1 MMKKSLTTLL
11 LVFLIAGFAQAQYLS
26 TISGTVTFDSQPMV
40 DFGIAITIPDT
51 EGVALKWTDSN
62 GMYFTRAYIGTYNL
76 AIVDTFLYNPLSYDV
91 KIDSLGQHEIC
102 DFELTLREQ
111 DAAVTG
117 NVSFDGFGVETTVYF
132 LKISDD
138 VDLND
143 FTQVETHFEV
153 PAIAKKWASY
163 STDSDANGDLSL
175 GMLYGKY
182 VLYIESAE
190 LTLAHWGAINV
201 QKDMTLDPIILKE
214 KKFLSGTV
222 LNADQYDYV
231 QILAHSLN
239 SGRPYTAVPN
249 METGEYTIEVAPGTY
264 IVRCQAFIEEHL
276 YMVYYDSVYTSQEAE
291 QIEVQDDVSGIDFNL
306 PTPYVRH
313 FTVSGTVTSA
323 NSGLALAGANLTFV
337 SYNIYANLYNTYWV
351 ETDEKGD
358 YLVEGTT
365 IMEEDSLYGFA
376 YAENFFGEFYDNKMT
391 HIDADPIVYHADENV
406 TGIDFALDTLNTEN
420 CFSISG
426 FITDEDKEIVGQ
438 GQITAFTNA
447 TTVGVVT
454 AQIDTNGNYAFDA
467 VFPANST
474 VYLQAWGG
482 YDYLPMYYDNKD
494 TWEDADPITI
504 TQDITGINFVLKKK
518 APRRF
523 PLAEIRGYVQI
534 SGNPKIAESLQGA
547 VAYVRAEGATE
558 WTDADFVDASGNFT
572 LPAETNGN
580 YEVMLTAKGCE
591 DQTIQV
597 TIDGLTGDA
606 NVTLNP
612 TGIEDGKD
620 IIVRNHQL
628 FRAYPNPFNPTTT
641 IRVEMAKT
649 AEASLVIY
657 NVMGQKVKTLHSGS
671 LEKGTKNFKWNGTD
685 NAGKQVASGLYF
697 YQLKTRNNMQT
708 KSVIFLK

>member
-11 LVFLIAGFAQAQYLS
+11 LVFLIAGFAQAQLS
-26 TISGTVTFDSQPMV
+26 SISGKVTLDAQPMA
-40 DFGIAITIPDT
+40 DFGIWVSSPDT
-51 EGVALKWTDSN
+51 TGEFPIWTGIDGS
-62 GMYFTRAYIGTYNL
+62 YFMPAIPNTYTL
-76 AIVDTFLYNPLSYDV
+76 SIIDTFLYNPLSFD
-91 KIDSLGQHEIC
+91 IEITEFNQHVTQ
-102 DFELTLREQ
+102 DFELTLRQQ

-117 NVSFDGFGVETTVYF
+117 NVSFNESGVATTVYF

-143 FTQVETHFEV
+143 FTEVETHFDV
-153 PAIAKKWASY
+153 PPIAKKWASY
-163 STDSDANGDLSL
+163 STDSDANGDFNL

-182 VLYIESAE
+182 VLYIESAD
-190 LTLAHWGAINV
+190 LTLAHWGAIHV
-201 QKDMTLDPIILKE
+201 QEDMTIDPIILKE
-214 KKFLSGTV
+214 KKLLSGTV
-222 LNADQYDYV
+222 VNADQYDSV
-231 QILAHSLN
+231 KILAHSLN

-249 METGEYTIEVAPGTY
+249 METGKYTIEVAPGTY

-276 YMVYYDSVYTSQEAE
+276 YMVYYDSVYTSQEAT
-291 QIEVQDDVSGIDFNL
+291 QIEVQDDVSGIDFDL

-313 FTVSGTVTSA
+313 FTVSGNVTSA

-426 FITDEDKEIVGQ
+426 SITDEDKAIVGQ

-447 TTVGVVT
+447 TNVGVVT
-454 AQIDTNGNYAFDA
+454 AQIDSNGNYAFDA
-467 VFPANST
+467 FFPANSI

-482 YDYLPMYYDNKD
+482 YEYLPMYYDNKD
-494 TWEDADPITI
+494 TWEDADPITV

-523 PLAEIRGYVQI
+523 PLATIRGYVQI
-534 SGNPKIAESLQGA
+534 GGNLKAAESLEGA
-547 VAYVRAEGATE
+547 VAYVRAEGATG
-558 WTDADFVDASGNFT
+558 WTDAGFVDAEGNFT

-580 YEVMLTAKGCE
+580 YEVMVTAKGCE
-591 DQTIQV
+591 NQTIQV
-597 TIDGLTGDA
+597 TVDGLTGNA

-612 TGIEDGKD
+612 TGVEDGKD
-620 IIVRNHQL
+620 IIVRSHQL

-697 YQLKTRNNMQT
+697 YQLKTQNNMQT

>member
-182 VLYIESAE
+182 VLYIESGE
-190 LTLAHWGAINV
+190 ETLAHWGAIHV
-201 QKDMTLDPIILKE
+201 QGNMTIDPPIILKE
-214 KKFLSGTV
+214 KKLLSGTV
-222 LNADQYDYV
+222 VNADQYDYV
-231 QILAHSLN
+231 KILAHSLN

-291 QIEVQDDVSGIDFNL
+291 RVTVGDVNVPDINFNL
-306 PTPYVRH
+306 PIPDVRD
-313 FTVSGTVTSA
+313 FTISGTVTSSK
-323 NSGLALAGANLTFV
+323 SGLPIVGAHLTFV
-337 SYNIYANLYNTYWV
+337 SYNLPANLYKTYWK
-351 ETDEKGD
+351 ETDENGE
-358 YLVEGTT
+358 YFVEGKT

-376 YAENFFGEFYDNKMT
+376 YAENFFGEFYNNKMT

-406 TGIDFALDTLNTEN
+406 TGIDFALDTLNRDS

-426 FITDEDKEIVGQ
+426 SVSGEKGEIVGQ
-438 GQITAFTNA
+438 GQITAFNTSI
-447 TTVGVVT
+447 GVVST
-454 AQIDTNGNYAFDA
+454 QIDTNGNYTIN
-467 VFPANST
+467 VPANST

-482 YDYLPMYYDNKD
+482 YNYLPMYYDNKD
-494 TWEDADPITI
+494 TWQDADPII
-504 TQDITGINFVLKKK
+504 VTQDITGINFVLKKK

-523 PLAEIRGYVQI
+523 PLATITGYVEI
-534 SGNPKIAESLQGA
+534 GGNPKAAESLQGA
-547 VAYVRAEGATE
+547 VAYVRAEGATG
-558 WTDADFVDASGNFT
+558 WTDAGFVDAEGNFT

-580 YEVMLTAKGCE
+580 YEVMVTAKGCE
-591 DQTIQV
+591 NKTIQV
-597 TIDGLTGDA
+597 PVDLLMGDA
-606 NVTLNP
+606 KVTLNP

-620 IIVRNHQL
+620 IIVRSHQL

-641 IRVEMAKT
+641 IRVKMAKT

-671 LEKGTKNFKWNGTD
+671 LEKGTRNFKWNGTD

-697 YQLKTRNNMQT
+697 YQLKTQNNMQT